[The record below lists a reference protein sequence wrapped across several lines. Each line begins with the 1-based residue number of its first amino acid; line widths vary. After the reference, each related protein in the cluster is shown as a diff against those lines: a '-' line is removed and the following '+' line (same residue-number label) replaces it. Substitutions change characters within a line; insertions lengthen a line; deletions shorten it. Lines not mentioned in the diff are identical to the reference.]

1 MLEGNKK
8 LIELGDELVNNEMFM
23 RKISQWT
30 MLGLRGIRLIDNRPN
45 RFKVHSSALAK
56 KIVQKRNS

>member
-56 KIVQKRNS
+56 K